1 VVRCNMDVN
10 LTGQIA
16 ANLAENLKQ
25 PWYNP
30 LINASAGV
38 IGGIVT
44 GLFTLIGVWMTLK
57 YYERQNERNRKY
69 DVRRS
74 RREELKKVYIDFLV
88 SIEKM
93 NANPN
98 EIDVD
103 DLTKSLNAV
112 LLLGDADIG
121 NKTGKIFMERLGRL
135 TDPQVRRELVDSI
148 YGEIAPLMMQK
159 LDDLQEPVDGLYA
172 T

>member
-1 VVRCNMDVN
+1 MDVN

-112 LLLGDADIG
+112 LLL
-121 NKTGKIFMERLGRL
+121 
-135 TDPQVRRELVDSI
+135 
-148 YGEIAPLMMQK
+148 
-159 LDDLQEPVDGLYA
+159 
-172 T
+172 